1 MGWSVEFFQV
11 VTFSLQITHNLC
23 GKNDALGSLQGGV
36 VVVKGFKFCTLN
48 RGEKPPSDPKR
59 DLRLGR
65 RGRSGPSDPH
75 FFEIERFEQK
85 RTAFNQF
92 IIYPQSHPERKVVLK
107 AECYPFPPTHLELSF
122 TLIACFARVILLY
135 YRIIRR
141 CVTTQSYPAERQG
154 SQFLWENA
162 PQSY

>member
-11 VTFSLQITHNLC
+11 VTLSLQITLNLC
-23 GKNDALGSLQGGV
+23 GKNDALESLQGGV

-48 RGEKPPSDPKR
+48 RGETPHPS

-65 RGRSGPSDPH
+65 RGRSGPSDPQ

-92 IIYPQSHPERKVVLK
+92 IIYPHSHPERKVVLK
-107 AECYPFPPTHLELSF
+107 AECSPCSPTHLELSF